1 MKNMMIRQV
10 SDDQL
15 VNNSFDPKATKI
27 KNPWETQI
35 PPKAQLTSNLQ
46 VVSSQGINSKL
57 NKRNSNR
64 ADSLHN
70 MYHGGN
76 PRKLNPIEK

>member
-1 MKNMMIRQV
+1 MKNMMIRQL
-10 SDDQL
+10 SDDKL

-46 VVSSQGINSKL
+46 VVSS
-57 NKRNSNR
+57 
-64 ADSLHN
+64 
-70 MYHGGN
+70 
-76 PRKLNPIEK
+76 